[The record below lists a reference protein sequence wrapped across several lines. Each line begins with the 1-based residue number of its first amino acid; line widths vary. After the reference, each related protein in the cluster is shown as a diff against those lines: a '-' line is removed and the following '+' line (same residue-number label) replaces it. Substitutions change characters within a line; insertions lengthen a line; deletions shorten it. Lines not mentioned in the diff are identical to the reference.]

1 MNIIIFNLFSSFFR
15 LSLPWTRPNTGE
27 GCSTWEPQWMEMKQW
42 KNLTHWKTMQLIIS
56 DPRQRLVLF
65 YFIVKFIELHILK
78 RLARLKIYQTKVKI
92 CKLFSQFLYKTC
104 TIKQTFVTSC
114 LNWWSFASISW
125 KKKACA
131 SMWQWCTKSI
141 PV

>member
-78 RLARLKIYQTKVKI
+78 RLARLKIYQTKV
-92 CKLFSQFLYKTC
+92 FLNFC
-104 TIKQTFVTSC
+104 TKHVQ
-114 LNWWSFASISW
+114 LNKRLLLLVWIDEVLLQSLE
-125 KKKACA
+125 KKGCA